1 MMLTSLPLEP
11 VDYLVIGH
19 VTQDVIPNGFR
30 LGGTVSFSALTA
42 KALGL
47 RVGVV
52 TSCRDDLPLSELAGI
67 QVVRLQVD
75 RNTTFLNTQTA
86 NGRVQTLLHRA
97 DTLEP
102 YHIPDAWRQTPL
114 VHIGPVAQE
123 ISPQI
128 TRGLEGEFIGVT
140 PQGWLRQWDSKG
152 HVGYSDWLEAPY
164 FLPLVNAVVISVE
177 DVNFREE
184 VIDDFQSYIRILV
197 VTEGSCGARIYW
209 NGDLRRFRSP
219 TVAEID
225 PTGAGDI
232 FATAFFHRLTTT
244 NDPWEAARFA
254 TGLASLSVTR
264 AGLMGV
270 PTPDEIQSV
279 SIEVIY

>member
-19 VTQDVIPNGFR
+19 VSQDVIPGGFR

-52 TSCRDDLPLSELAGI
+52 TSCRDDLAIPELAGI
-67 QVVRLQVD
+67 QVFRLPADQ
-75 RNTTFLNTQTA
+75 NTTFQNIQTT
-86 NGRVQTLLHRA
+86 NGRIQTLLHRA

-102 YHIPDAWRQTPL
+102 YHIPEAWRKTPL
-114 VHIGPVAQE
+114 IHIGPVAQE

-128 TRGLEGEFIGVT
+128 TRGVESEFIGVT
-140 PQGWLRQWDSKG
+140 PQGWLRQWDSDG

-164 FLPLVNAVVISVE
+164 FLPQVNAAVISIE

-184 VIDDFQSYIRILV
+184 VIEDFLTYIRILV
-197 VTEGSCGARIYW
+197 VTEGPGGARIYW

-219 TVAEID
+219 IVAEID

-244 NDPWEAARFA
+244 KDPWEAARFA

-264 AGLMGV
+264 PGLAGV
-270 PTPDEIQSV
+270 PTAEEIQSI
-279 SIEVIY
+279 SIEVIS